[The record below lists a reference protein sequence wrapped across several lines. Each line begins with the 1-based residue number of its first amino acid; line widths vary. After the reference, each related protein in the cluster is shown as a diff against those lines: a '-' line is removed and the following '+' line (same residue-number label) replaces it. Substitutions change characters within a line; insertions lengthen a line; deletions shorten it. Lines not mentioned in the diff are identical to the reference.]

1 MYWFS
6 PIPLNKKLRDKL
18 IDLNINKID
27 NINDTK
33 ELTLLIYNPPELVL
47 EYIYNES
54 EIDKFNL
61 SDLIEYYKSFNKINL
76 NSNLKLIAGWSIEN
90 LDSEAIINLFN
101 PQSTKKGLNIVYPKV
116 SNLVNLIALE
126 LIKNEDIILDLYKD
140 IELKS
145 DLLERDIDLNI
156 KIRLKQSTSKS
167 EFLLND
173 FSEKISHERNLY
185 YERNNLLNI
194 NNSIKDKLKEINLD
208 LTKVT
213 NEKNNILEKNNA
225 LKAYSFKLEEDLD
238 SFYEKNLD
246 LENLSN
252 KQDAIIQRASSV
264 IKSISQSNIK
274 KLIKVNEVVHDI
286 NINLKKSKQPLLKK
300 IRGILRSS

>member
-173 FSEKISHERNLY
+173 FSEKISYERNLY

>member
-167 EFLLND
+167 DFLLND
-173 FSEKISHERNLY
+173 FSEKIY
-185 YERNNLLNI
+185 
-194 NNSIKDKLKEINLD
+194 
-208 LTKVT
+208 
-213 NEKNNILEKNNA
+213 EKNNILEKNNA

>member
-101 PQSTKKGLNIVYPKV
+101 PQSNKKGLNIVYPKV

-173 FSEKISHERNLY
+173 FSEKISYERNLY

>member
-27 NINDTK
+27 NIHDTK

>member
-27 NINDTK
+27 NLNDTK